1 MVNSNYKI
9 LVGQIKHHYIR
20 SMRIQRKRNPMLQET
35 LQKAAYNQYMA
46 YKNDLE
52 YKLDSN
58 FDWNNVAYPSSDL
71 VADYEIHA
79 SYRMMRKHYIRS
91 EVLYSDSYEA
101 HTKLTEMIQELEDVD
116 KSDPIAVLS
125 CKVRI
130 QSYYDVAMQFSDDMT
145 QHLLTKAYER
155 FANVEV

>member
-20 SMRIQRKRNPMLQET
+20 SLRIKRKRNPMLQET

-46 YKNDLE
+46 YKSDLE

-71 VADYEIHA
+71 VADYEVKA

-91 EVLYSDSYEA
+91 EVLFADTYEA
-101 HTKLTEMIQELEDVD
+101 HKVLSEMIQELQELDGT
-116 KSDPIAVLS
+116 DPIAVLS

-130 QSYYDVAMQFSDDMT
+130 QSYYDVAMQFSDEMT
-145 QHLLTKAYER
+145 CHLLTKAYER
-155 FANVEV
+155 FAGGVQ